1 MPPLDSLAQPLSPA
15 PLIQTVALM
24 GAGFLFLTWLAT
36 TRHFEVL
43 WALAAFAILA
53 YVAHR

>member
-1 MPPLDSLAQPLSPA
+1 MPLDSFAQPLPA
-15 PLIQTVALM
+15 APFIQTILLM
-24 GAGFLFLTWLAT
+24 GAGLLLLAWLAT
-36 TRHFEVL
+36 TRHFELV

>member
-1 MPPLDSLAQPLSPA
+1 MPTLDPLAQPLSPT
-15 PLIQTVALM
+15 PFIQMIALM
-24 GAGFLFLTWLAT
+24 GAGLLFLTWLAT
-36 TRHFEVL
+36 TRHFEIL

>member
-1 MPPLDSLAQPLSPA
+1 MPPLDSLAQPLSPT

-24 GAGFLFLTWLAT
+24 GGGLLFLTWLAT

>member
-1 MPPLDSLAQPLSPA
+1 MPDYSIAQALSPT
-15 PLIQTVALM
+15 PILQMLLLM
-24 GAGFLFLTWLAT
+24 GGGFLFIIWLAT
-36 TRHFEVL
+36 TRHDEVL